1 MWQIPEPDETFVVQ
15 LGSLTGGAAQ
25 GIPVS
30 ATIVILENDM
40 PVTFT
45 GVWLDEFLRAFIEII
60 FYNVLNFKA

>member
-1 MWQIPEPDETFVVQ
+1 MVQ

-45 GVWLDEFLRAFIEII
+45 GVWLYDFLRASIKII
-60 FYNVLNFKA
+60 FYNVLKHRSLQFDSVFL